1 MKCTAKAKST
11 QKRCTRWA
19 MKGTNVCYVHGG
31 PTPKGIAAPNFKH
44 GRYSKSIPDRL
55 SERYQESIKDP
66 EILALREE
74 VALTDAR
81 LTDLLSRVDTGE
93 SGALWKTAQSVFFD
107 FRNANASG
115 DQDKMKD
122 ALTGLNRILSLGVD
136 DYKAWDE
143 VGKTLEQRRK
153 LVESERK
160 RLVDMEQMIS
170 VERTM
175 VLLSA
180 VISVIR
186 ENVTDRKTLRKIST
200 DIGRLISS
208 NVVQ

>member
-1 MKCTAKAKST
+1 MN
-11 QKRCTRWA
+11 
-19 MKGTNVCYVHGG
+19 GTNVCYVHGG
-31 PTPKGIAAPNFKH
+31 PTQKGIASPNFKH

-93 SGALWKTAQSVFFD
+93 SGALWKTAQSAFFD
-107 FRNANASG
+107 FRNANTSG
-115 DQDKMKD
+115 DQDKMTV
-122 ALTGLNRILSLGVD
+122 ALTALNRILNLGVD

-160 RLVDMEQMIS
+160 RLVDMEQMIT

-186 ENVTDRKTLRKIST
+186 DNVTDRKTLHKIST
-200 DIGRLISS
+200 DIGQLISS
-208 NVVQ
+208 NVVR

>member
-1 MKCTAKAKST
+1 MN
-11 QKRCTRWA
+11 
-19 MKGTNVCYVHGG
+19 GTNVCYVHGG
-31 PTPKGIAAPNFKH
+31 PTPKGIAAPSFKH

-74 VALTDAR
+74 VAITDAR

-93 SGALWKTAQSVFFD
+93 SGVLWKTAQSAFFD

-115 DQDKMKD
+115 DQDKMTV
-122 ALTGLNRILSLGVD
+122 ALTALNRILNLDVD

-160 RLVDMEQMIS
+160 RLVDMEQMIT

-186 ENVTDRKTLRKIST
+186 DNVTDRKTLHKISK
-200 DIGRLISS
+200 DIGQLVSS
-208 NVVQ
+208 NVVR